1 VRVYPAYGRDIG
13 RLAARGIRPVAVGVL
28 MSSRWWYME
37 HVARVCLKP
46 DEWALRRWE
55 FGYLHRQHV
64 VAVQGD
70 DCDARVLGELLV
82 DLMWAGPRELWVC
95 DLTGAWIIKGLTP
108 FLLGKQVEEWVDRKL
123 GVYVQEAVARFA
135 QAQSA
140 EAALERNEI
149 ARALE
154 LGRDSLPTVRQRQ
167 RAVEMVEQLF
177 AGTVAEPDA
186 RAA

>member
-1 VRVYPAYGRDIG
+1 MRVYPAYGREIG

-70 DCDARVLGELLV
+70 DCDPRVLGELLI
-82 DLMWAGPRELWVC
+82 DLMWAGPRQLWVC
-95 DLTGAWIIKGLTP
+95 DLAGEWLVRDLAPQLLRMQVREWIGEAKLDA
-108 FLLGKQVEEWVDRKL
+108 FLDQ
-123 GVYVQEAVARFA
+123 ATARYA
-135 QAQSA
+135 QAQDA
-140 EAALERNEI
+140 EAELERREI
-149 ARALE
+149 ARALD
-154 LGRDSLPTVRQRQ
+154 LGRTSVPALHQRERI
-167 RAVEMVEQLF
+167 RAAIEQLF
-177 AGTVAEPDA
+177 CGSSSDAVAA
-186 RAA
+186 